1 MEFNMSA
8 STKQVSIAIAVT
20 LGIALSMRCRFRP
33 FPTLLRRALQ
43 CRAGSLLL
51 YGVAILFGCVQEG
64 R

>member
-1 MEFNMSA
+1 MSA

-20 LGIALSMRCRFRP
+20 LGIALSMP
-33 FPTLLRRALQ
+33 LSIPTLLRRALQ
-43 CRAGSLLL
+43 CRAGSLLH